1 MNRILIALLTL
12 LLLTTPL
19 HARVVVDFYGGAND
33 GGDAGILLGGG
44 ISAGWDLMHGLS
56 FLVRPE
62 YYGAT
67 EDGGKPAE
75 TVRAL
80 GMLTAGLQY
89 ARQLGEIPLF
99 YTASA
104 GLGGA
109 CFYEQGPKRLGPFID
124 PSHTETIYDFGPS
137 FNVRA
142 GMLYYLTQWLGIFL
156 EAGYTH
162 SFFFDEFSDQN
173 TGGFQALAGLRVTL
187 SGKNR
192 DMGEGW

>member
-1 MNRILIALLTL
+1 MNRILIALSAFL
-12 LLLTTPL
+12 LLAAPL
-19 HARVVVDFYGGAND
+19 HARMFVDLYGGAND
-33 GGDAGILLGGG
+33 AGDAGILLGGG
-44 ISAGWDLMHGLS
+44 ISAGWDLSHGLA

-89 ARQLGEIPLF
+89 ARQLGERPLF
-99 YTASA
+99 WTASA
-104 GLGGA
+104 GMGGA
-109 CFYEQGPKRLGPFID
+109 CFYEQGPKRFGPFID
-124 PSHTETIYDFGPS
+124 PSRTETVYDFGPS
-137 FNVRA
+137 LTVRA

-156 EAGYTH
+156 EAGYAH

-173 TGGFQALAGLRVTL
+173 TGGFQAMTGMRFTL
-187 SGKNR
+187 SGKNS